1 MTEIKKLTKIVLIV
15 FTIIWLLMGTLVT
28 FLYDIAMNPEGW
40 TNPFYPRFFGGVIYL
55 CAIFAFLMFRKNEWE
70 EIKMTFEFILAI
82 ILSTLTIQI
91 VLWPIFAPTFGA
103 SITQLAVSTT
113 ILMSI
118 LLLLAIICYIK
129 QRS

>member
-40 TNPFYPRFFGGVIYL
+40 TNPFYPRFFGGVIYVS
-55 CAIFAFLMFRKNEWE
+55 AIFAFLMFRKNEWE
-70 EIKMTFEFILAI
+70 EIKMTFEFLLVF

-91 VLWPIFAPTFGA
+91 IVWPIFAPTFGA
-103 SITQLAVSTT
+103 SITQLATSTT